1 MQQPMGRYRWTVCA
15 MVFFATTINYLD
27 RAVISLLKKPLTAEY
42 HWTELDYGNI
52 VIAFQ
57 VSYAIGLFGAGRMV
71 DKWGSKAG
79 YAVALF
85 LWSLA
90 AMAHAL
96 VTSTFGFKVVRAA
109 LGLTESANFP
119 AAVKTVTEWFPKR
132 ERALATGIFNSGT
145 NVGAILA
152 PLTVPFIAE
161 SMGWRWAFIIT
172 GGIGLLWLIFWFILY
187 DVPAKLKRLSKAEFD
202 HIHSDQ
208 DEVEAAEKTKHEKVP
223 WLKLLGYR
231 QTWVFAVGK
240 FMTDPV
246 WWFYLFWL
254 PDFLDKEYH
263 MSGTAISL
271 PIAVVY
277 TLSSIGSI
285 YGGYLPMAL
294 IRKKWPVFKAR
305 RTSMLLF
312 AACALPA
319 MFAQWLG
326 SYNLWYAI
334 FIIGFATAAHQAWSA
349 NIYTIVSDLFPKK
362 AVGSVIGIGGMFGAL
377 GGILIARL
385 APKLFIYFREQGSPQ
400 TGYFIMFIICGSAYL
415 VAWMIMKV
423 LVPKE
428 KIAEL

>member
-1 MQQPMGRYRWTVCA
+1 MGRYRWTVCA

>member
-1 MQQPMGRYRWTVCA
+1 